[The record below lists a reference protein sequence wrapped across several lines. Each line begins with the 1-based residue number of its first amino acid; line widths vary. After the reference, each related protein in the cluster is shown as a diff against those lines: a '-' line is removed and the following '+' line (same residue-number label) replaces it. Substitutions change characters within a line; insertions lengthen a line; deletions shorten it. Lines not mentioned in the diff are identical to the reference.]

1 MSTLNIIEGS
11 KTAGVFRMHS
21 KLRDYQLKITYMY
34 ILLSNHQ
41 PKIYSR
47 YAHIKKEKGLQTLKM
62 VTTSSGEEE
71 VKKKETPKN
80 YRNKKMS
87 KMVVSIELIISLNF
101 INNYLIII

>member
-1 MSTLNIIEGS
+1 
-11 KTAGVFRMHS
+11 
-21 KLRDYQLKITYMY
+21 MY

-47 YAHIKKEKGLQTLKM
+47 YAHIKKEGLQTLKI
-62 VTTSSGEEE
+62 VTTSSGREESQ
-71 VKKKETPKN
+71 KKKKGTKKN

-101 INNYLIII
+101 INNYLII